1 MYSPGTLLK
10 AKFNELAMA
19 RRMLQESVDEVARNG
34 ALSKIN
40 FGQRFS

>member
-1 MYSPGTLLK
+1 
-10 AKFNELAMA
+10 MA
-19 RRMLQESVDEVARNG
+19 ARMLKITVDEVARNG